1 MVGDPQ
7 LIEQYAEIHASR
19 VYGAT
24 SVKNLRFLRPEIRLR
39 RPRSIL
45 DYGCGQSR
53 LLEILDL
60 GYPVELNRYDPAIPD
75 FAEKPAVTVDLL
87 INIDVLEHIEEPDLD
102 AVLAEMRAA
111 CRDAIII
118 VDTSPA
124 SAVLPDGR
132 NAHVTLRPP
141 EWWRDRLSAVFG
153 DLEPVR
159 TVRRSR
165 AGFKTWRRSPGE
177 TLRYHAMRA
186 REDVAHYAGR
196 LSRLLRGRG
205 S

>member
-1 MVGDPQ
+1 MVGDPK
-7 LIEQYAEIHASR
+7 LIAQYAQMHSSR

-24 SVKNLRFLRPEIRLR
+24 SVKNLRFLRPEIKLL

-53 LLEILDL
+53 LLDDLEL
-60 GYPVELNRYDPAIPD
+60 GYPVALHRYDPAIP
-75 FAEKPAVTVDLL
+75 AYGEKPDAAVDLL
-87 INIDVLEHIEEPDLD
+87 LNIDVLEHIEEMDLD
-102 AVLAEMRAA
+102 PVLAEMRAA

-118 VDTSPA
+118 VDTRPA

-141 EWWRDRLSAVFG
+141 AWWRDKLSAVFG
-153 DLEPVR
+153 PLEPVR

-165 AGFKTWRRSPGE
+165 AGFKTWRRGPAD
-177 TLRYHAMRA
+177 TVRYHALRVL
-186 REDVAHYAGR
+186 EDVSHYAGR
-196 LSRLLRGRG
+196 MARLGRG
-205 S
+205 GD